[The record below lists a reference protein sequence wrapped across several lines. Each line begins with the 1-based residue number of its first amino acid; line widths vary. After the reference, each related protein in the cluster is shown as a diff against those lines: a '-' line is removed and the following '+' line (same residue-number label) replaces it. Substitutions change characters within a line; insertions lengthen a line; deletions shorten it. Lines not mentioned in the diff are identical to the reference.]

1 MEMTQVQVIR
11 DNSLFV
17 FVCQTVSNV
26 NFKYLQELIETFL
39 DLSITQKSDILLQL
53 TRGLSYPIHLYL
65 AVPYNMTDTIR
76 YVRILYKSQRQQNV
90 NSKVRVKS
98 YSLVIR
104 KQGHADAMRSANLMI
119 FASGK

>member
-1 MEMTQVQVIR
+1 MFQV
-11 DNSLFV
+11 S
-17 FVCQTVSNV
+17 
-26 NFKYLQELIETFL
+26 FKCRQEVKETIP
-39 DLSITQKSDILLQL
+39 DLSITQKYYCSL

-65 AVPYNMTDTIR
+65 TVPYNMAVTIR
-76 YVRILYKSQRQQNV
+76 YVRILYKTHRQQNV